1 LGGEVGVD
9 GPDEVGDA
17 RELVSWLADRESV
30 RTDGEDDPRIGMDSY
45 SYGAGIQLMTAI
57 EDDRL
62 DVLVPRW
69 GWYDLRFSNDPN
81 RALKWTWFCGLYLSG
96 VENGT
101 LDEGFLALSEAAIED
116 RNAGE
121 ELREFW
127 RSRSPVGELGSI
139 DAPTLLISEW
149 DDRLFTPNEA
159 FANYRGLADTGT
171 ETRLLMCNY
180 GHDYV
185 EFEEEGPETQ
195 TEYADRAAL
204 AWMDDQLREE
214 GEADLAPVTLYRAG
228 SEEFE
233 RYDALPGSADAV
245 PLAATTEGASRLRAG
260 GEESVSFEFDP
271 EEGLDPVSV
280 PRLWLSVT
288 PTGEGTPHLFGALED
303 VGPDGEATL
312 IKEQVAATHVECEGL
327 LAFDLIGVERRLPAD
342 HTLRLT
348 LAVNDDALVEEAVPF
363 EGGLYVDSEAP
374 AGVLIKRS
382 RGQPS
387 VLAVPTLEGVI
398 RTVGEPIEPG
408 EG

>member
-1 LGGEVGVD
+1 
-9 GPDEVGDA
+9 
-17 RELVSWLADRESV
+17 LVSWLADRESV
-30 RTDGEDDPRIGMDSY
+30 RADGEDDPRIGMDSY

-81 RALKWTWFCGLYLSG
+81 RALKWTWFYGLYLSG

-101 LDEGFLALSEAAIED
+101 LDEEFLALSEAAIED

-127 RSRSPVGELGSI
+127 RSRSPVGELGAI

-195 TEYADRAAL
+195 TEYADRAVL

-260 GEESVSFEFDP
+260 GEESVSFEFDQ

-312 IKEQVAATHVECEGL
+312 IKEQVAATRVECEGL